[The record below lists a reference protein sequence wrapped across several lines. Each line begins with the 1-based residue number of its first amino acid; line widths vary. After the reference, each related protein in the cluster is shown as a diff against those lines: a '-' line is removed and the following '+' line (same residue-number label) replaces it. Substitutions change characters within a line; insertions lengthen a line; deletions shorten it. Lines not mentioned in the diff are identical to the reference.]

1 VHSPRFLLA
10 ALFLSA
16 CAARQSPPVTQ
27 GSVGLDQVT
36 STVDSPL
43 AAYYLSH
50 YLAGQRTDPQLDS
63 QIDQLLSSVASG
75 PLSTDALVRLARASS
90 NDFAA
95 LYFAERSTREHR
107 SLKERFLAYS
117 AAPNSGRVRTAPY
130 LVVFVPGLFYKTHP
144 ETKGDL
150 REAEQLVQ
158 SMGVATDRVES
169 GDADTVEANAQ
180 RIADFITQRND
191 DGRELILVSASK
203 GGPEV
208 LYALGKLVPPAAAR
222 RVRAWVSIG
231 GVLRGSP
238 VADQYLAGPRSWL
251 AGVVAWWMGFPCDMV
266 ASLST
271 ARSLARFSALSM
283 PTHIQV
289 LHYVA
294 VPLSGTITPEVRD
307 PYETMQPHGPSD
319 GLTLL
324 TDELLPGGKVITDV
338 GLDHRYADPRI
349 SAKTAALTR
358 VVLDLVAE
366 SPLAI

>member
-1 VHSPRFLLA
+1 MQSPHFLLA

-16 CAARQSPPVTQ
+16 CAARQSPPVARGT
-27 GSVGLDQVT
+27 VGLDQVT

-50 YLAGQRTDPQLDS
+50 YLAGQRTDAQLDAR
-63 QIDQLLSSVASG
+63 IDQLLDSVAAV

-95 LYFAERSTREHR
+95 LYFAERSTQEHR
-107 SLKERFLAYS
+107 RLKERFLAYS
-117 AAPNSGRVRTAPY
+117 MAPREGPVRSAPY
-130 LVVFVPGLFYKTHP
+130 VVVFVPGLFYKTHP

-180 RIADFITQRND
+180 RIADFITQRKD

-208 LYALGKLVPPAAAR
+208 LYALGRLVPKAAAQ

-238 VADQYLAGPRSWL
+238 VADQYLTGPRSWL
-251 AGVVAWWMGFPCDMV
+251 AGVAAWWMGFPCDMV

-271 ARSLARFSALSM
+271 QRSLARFAELSM
-283 PTHIQV
+283 PEHVQV

-307 PYETMQPHGPSD
+307 PYETMHSHGPSD

-324 TDELLPGGKVITDV
+324 TDELLAGGKVITDI

-349 SAKTAALTR
+349 GAKTAALTL
-358 VVLDLVAE
+358 VVLDLLAAA
-366 SPLAI
+366 PLSI

>member
-1 VHSPRFLLA
+1 MQSQHSLLA
-10 ALFLSA
+10 ALVLSA
-16 CAARQSPPVTQ
+16 CAVRQQPLLAKGT
-27 GSVGLDQVT
+27 VGLDPLT
-36 STVDSPL
+36 STVDSPI

-50 YLAGQRTDPQLDS
+50 YLAGRRTDPQLDGE
-63 QIDQLLSSVASG
+63 IDRLLSSAASV

-95 LYFAERSTREHR
+95 LYFAERFTHEHR
-107 SLKERFLAYS
+107 GLKERFLAYS
-117 AAPNSGRVRTAPY
+117 AALGQGRVRTGPY
-130 LVVFVPGLFYKTHP
+130 AVVFVPGLFYKTHP

-150 REAEQLVQ
+150 REAEQLVR
-158 SMGVATDRVES
+158 SMGVVTDRVES

-180 RIADFITQRND
+180 RIADFITQRKD

-208 LYALGKLVPPAAAR
+208 LYALGKLVPRAAAR

-238 VADQYLAGPRSWL
+238 VADEYLTGPRSWL
-251 AGVVAWWMGFPCDMV
+251 AGVVAWWMGFPRDMV

-283 PTHIQV
+283 PKHIQV

-294 VPLSGTITPEVRD
+294 VPLSGTITPAVRD

-324 TDELLPGGKVITDV
+324 TDELLPGGKVITDI

>member
-1 VHSPRFLLA
+1 MQSQRFVLA
-10 ALFLSA
+10 ALFFSA
-16 CAARQSPPVTQ
+16 CAARQPPMTAR
-27 GSVGLDQVT
+27 GTVGLDQVT
-36 STVDSPL
+36 SIVDSPL

-50 YLAGQRTDPQLDS
+50 YLAGQRTDPQLDG
-63 QIDQLLSSVASG
+63 QIDRLLSSVASV
-75 PLSTDALVRLARASS
+75 PLSTDALARLARASS

-95 LYFAERSTREHR
+95 LYFAERSTQEHR
-107 SLKERFLAYS
+107 GLKESFLAYS
-117 AAPNSGRVRTAPY
+117 AAPAQGRMRSGPY
-130 LVVFVPGLFYKTHP
+130 VVVFVPGLFYKTHP

-150 REAEQLVQ
+150 REAEHLVR

-180 RIADFITQRND
+180 RIADFITQRKD

-208 LYALGKLVPPAAAR
+208 LYALGKLVPKPAVR
-222 RVRAWVSIG
+222 RVRAWVSAG

-238 VADQYLAGPRSWL
+238 VADRYLTGPRSWL
-251 AGVVAWWMGFPCDMV
+251 VGVAAWWMGFPCDMV

-283 PTHIQV
+283 PKHIQV

-294 VPLSGTITPEVRD
+294 VPLSGTITPAVRD
-307 PYETMQPHGPSD
+307 AYETMQPHGPSD

>member
-1 VHSPRFLLA
+1 LQSQRFFLA

-16 CAARQSPPVTQ
+16 CAARPAALTAR
-27 GSVGLDQVT
+27 GTVGLDQLT
-36 STVDSPL
+36 SAVDSPL

-50 YLAGQRTDPQLDS
+50 YLAGERADPKLDS
-63 QIDQLLSSVASG
+63 QIDQLLSSVMSV

-95 LYFAERSTREHR
+95 LYFAERFTREHR
-107 SLKERFLAYS
+107 RLKERFLAYS
-117 AAPNSGRVRTAPY
+117 AARDQARVRSAPY
-130 LVVFVPGLFYKTHP
+130 VVVFIPGLFYKTHP

-150 REAEQLVQ
+150 REAERLVQ

-180 RIADFITQRND
+180 CIADFIVQHKND
-191 DGRELILVSASK
+191 RRELILVSASK

-208 LYALGKLVPPAAAR
+208 LYALGKLVPKAAAH

-238 VADQYLAGPRSWL
+238 VADQYLSAPRAWL
-251 AGVVAWWMGFPCDMV
+251 ANIAAWWMGFPSDMV

-271 ARSLARFSALSM
+271 GRSLARFAELSM
-283 PTHIQV
+283 PKHIQI

-294 VPLSGTITPEVRD
+294 VPLSGTITREVRD

-319 GLTLL
+319 GFTLL
-324 TDELLPGGKVITDV
+324 TDELLPGGKVITDI

-349 SAKTAALTR
+349 AAKTAALTR
-358 VVLDLVAE
+358 VVLDLVTE
-366 SPLAI
+366 PSLAI